1 MDCLEFF
8 FLNHCFLG
16 PSPSISPI
24 LNFSFWQVNQE
35 AVARSSIVRATLATL
50 RRTARRASSLATLV
64 TFCPGCRTRDPQL
77 PVTVNASL
85 WFCFQNVTV
94 TSLQVA
100 SCYRCWHRFSIIML
114 PYWFFPLFVANNSH
128 SDHLL
133 PPPHSFLCALGP
145 FWITQAQESE
155 KEACHL
161 RPIVGFLGFFGLKFF
176 MGNLSTVGL
185 ADSFLTLSP
194 SSCPHPILPCFMPNT
209 DMIF

>member
-1 MDCLEFF
+1 MAGEADHLSKMDCLEFF

-50 RRTARRASSLATLV
+50 RRTARHASSLATLV

-133 PPPHSFLCALGP
+133 PLLIP
-145 FWITQAQESE
+145 FSVHWAPSES
-155 KEACHL
+155 L
-161 RPIVGFLGFFGLKFF
+161 RLRNQRKKHAI
-176 MGNLSTVGL
+176 
-185 ADSFLTLSP
+185 
-194 SSCPHPILPCFMPNT
+194 
-209 DMIF
+209 